1 MIAFGTDATG
11 RAGRNR
17 GYLERPLMRRARMM
31 RWGVLVASGA
41 VLMQTTGCLA
51 LEFLQTIFLGISA
64 AGALAILRNL

>member
-1 MIAFGTDATG
+1 
-11 RAGRNR
+11 
-17 GYLERPLMRRARMM
+17 MRRAWMM